1 MLEFA
6 VKLKGSGEETGDILA
21 LRDAAYSEWGWNDG
35 VQMPRLAT
43 EATRATLDG
52 QVRRSTLVPTAPCTQ
67 QGTMLPSEPS
77 FRPHTARNKGSC
89 PAPFRIPHP
98 APFRIPS
105 LPNPPPRS
113 LQNPLPSESP
123 APLPSESPALLPSKS
138 PRPARFPNWVVGW
151 GRETGLL
158 STYGQPFAMARQA
171 MWTGARPPADA
182 PPRATGPPP
191 AFDDRMGATW
201 IYPINAAV
209 REYQLQI
216 VEKALF
222 RNTLVCLPTGLGKTF
237 IAAVVMYNFYRW
249 FPTGKLVFMAP
260 TKPLVAQQVDGCHR
274 FTGISRSQVAELTG
288 AVSTDR
294 RPAIW
299 RSKRVFFVTPQI
311 IHRDLESGI
320 CPGESIVCI
329 VVDEAHR

>member
-1 MLEFA
+1 MGTAVGIAEARRPLALVMLDFA

-113 LQNPLPSESP
+113 LPNPPPCSLPNPL
-123 APLPSESPALLPSKS
+123 
-138 PRPARFPNWVVGW
+138 
-151 GRETGLL
+151 
-158 STYGQPFAMARQA
+158 
-171 MWTGARPPADA
+171 A
-182 PPRATGPPP
+182 PP
-191 AFDDRMGATW
+191 
-201 IYPINAAV
+201 V
-209 REYQLQI
+209 
-216 VEKALF
+216 
-222 RNTLVCLPTGLGKTF
+222 
-237 IAAVVMYNFYRW
+237 
-249 FPTGKLVFMAP
+249 
-260 TKPLVAQQVDGCHR
+260 
-274 FTGISRSQVAELTG
+274 SLTG
-288 AVSTDR
+288 SLVGGG
-294 RPAIW
+294 
-299 RSKRVFFVTPQI
+299 KQ
-311 IHRDLESGI
+311 G
-320 CPGESIVCI
+320 C
-329 VVDEAHR
+329 